1 MAVSPARTVA
11 FEILLRVER
20 EGAYAAEL
28 LHSERLA
35 KLSSRD
41 HGLSTE
47 LVMGVLRWQSL
58 LDQRLAAASSEKLER
73 LDGEV
78 LAALR
83 LGVYQLQFLSRVP
96 AHAAIFES
104 VELVKAARKRS
115 AAPFVNAVLRT
126 IAGGGAKDALSEIGK
141 SADSIALARNAA
153 HPVWLVERW
162 TKHYGLEA
170 ARQICTHH
178 QTVPDTAIHIHNDQ
192 SNAELAAAGVQL
204 SPGRLLSDAR
214 RVLGGDVTGTRAYRE
229 GRVSIQDE
237 ASQLVALLTG
247 RGETILD
254 CCAAPGS
261 KTALLARRNP
271 RAKVFAT
278 ELHPHRAR
286 LLQSLSR
293 LPNVHVVAADARHLP
308 FSRAFDRILADVPCS
323 GTGTL
328 ARNPEIKWRLKAEDL
343 HDLPSRQAAILKS
356 ALRQLAIGGRLIYST
371 CSLEREEN
379 EAVVEAAL
387 DGTVEFKVADFKGE
401 LEQLRLAGELSTG
414 LDVASLLTGPY
425 LRTIPGVH
433 PCDGFFAAM
442 IERGSSMER
451 RASRPPRPAAARERP
466 ALHEPSLAD
475 FEIHRAASHD
485 FLSWRRSLGHDHA
498 RCAGPGDRRR
508 HNWRGLRLEGRGRR
522 RKHANSTDPD
532 AGVL

>member
-1 MAVSPARTVA
+1 MPVSPARSVA

-20 EGAYAAEL
+20 EESYAAEL

-41 HGLSTE
+41 HGLATE

-58 LDQRLAAASSEKLER
+58 LDQRLAAASSQKLER

-115 AAPFVNAVLRT
+115 AGPFVNAVLRT
-126 IAGGGAKDALSEIGK
+126 IAGTGAEDSFAKISK
-141 SADSIALARNAA
+141 SPDSITLARNAA
-153 HPVWLVERW
+153 HPVWLVARW

-170 ARQICTHH
+170 ARQICAHD
-178 QTVPDTAIHIHNDQ
+178 QMVPDTAIHIHDYQ
-192 SNAELAAAGVQL
+192 SNKDQTDSELAAAGVQL
-204 SPGRLLSDAR
+204 SPGRLLSAAR
-214 RVLGGDVTGTRAYRE
+214 RVLAGDVTGTRAYQE

-237 ASQLVALLTG
+237 ASQLVALLAG

-254 CCAAPGS
+254 CCAAPGG

-271 RAKVFAT
+271 CAKVFAT

-286 LLQSLSR
+286 LLQTLSR
-293 LPNVHVVAADARHLP
+293 LPNIHVVAADARHLP
-308 FSRAFDRILADVPCS
+308 FTFTFDSILADVPCS

-328 ARNPEIKWRLKAEDL
+328 ARNPEIKWRLKSEDL
-343 HDLPSRQAAILKS
+343 HDLQSRQVAILKS
-356 ALRQLAIGGRLIYST
+356 ALAQLAVGGRLVYST
-371 CSLEREEN
+371 CSLEHEEN
-379 EAVVEAAL
+379 EAVVRSAL
-387 DGTVEFKVADFKGE
+387 DGTEEFKVADLKGE
-401 LEQLRLAGELSTG
+401 LEQLQQSGDLCWE
-414 LDVASLLTGPY
+414 DIASLLAGPY

-442 IERGSSMER
+442 IERG
-451 RASRPPRPAAARERP
+451 
-466 ALHEPSLAD
+466 
-475 FEIHRAASHD
+475 
-485 FLSWRRSLGHDHA
+485 
-498 RCAGPGDRRR
+498 
-508 HNWRGLRLEGRGRR
+508 
-522 RKHANSTDPD
+522 
-532 AGVL
+532 

>member
-1 MAVSPARTVA
+1 MAVSPARSSLARSAA

-20 EGAYAAEL
+20 EESYAAEL

-35 KLSSRD
+35 QLSSRD
-41 HGLSTE
+41 HGLTTE

-58 LDQRLAAASSEKLER
+58 LDQRLAAASSQKLER

-96 AHAAIFES
+96 ARAAIFES

-126 IAGGGAKDALSEIGK
+126 IAGAGSEDGFAKVALAEDILAKIST
-141 SADSIALARNAA
+141 SPDSITLAQNAA
-153 HPVWLVERW
+153 HPPWLVERW
-162 TKHYGLEA
+162 TEHYGIEA
-170 ARQICTHH
+170 ARQICAHD
-178 QTVPDTAIHIHNDQ
+178 QTVPDTAIHIHDDLSNKDQ
-192 SNAELAAAGVQL
+192 ADTELAAAGVQL
-204 SPGRLLSDAR
+204 SSGRLLSAAR
-214 RVLGGDVTGTRAYRE
+214 RVLAGDVTGTRAYQE

-237 ASQLVALLTG
+237 ASQLVALLAG
-247 RGETILD
+247 RGETIVETILD

-293 LPNVHVVAADARHLP
+293 LPNVYVVAADARHLP
-308 FSRAFDRILADVPCS
+308 FSCAFDRILADVPCS

-343 HDLPSRQAAILKS
+343 HDLQSRQVAILKS
-356 ALRQLAIGGRLIYST
+356 ALAQLAIGGRLVYST

-387 DGTVEFKVADFKGE
+387 DGTAEFKVTDLKGE
-401 LEQLRLAGELSTG
+401 LEQLRQSGELSSAI
-414 LDVASLLTGPY
+414 DIASLLAGPY

-442 IERGSSMER
+442 IERR
-451 RASRPPRPAAARERP
+451 
-466 ALHEPSLAD
+466 
-475 FEIHRAASHD
+475 
-485 FLSWRRSLGHDHA
+485 
-498 RCAGPGDRRR
+498 
-508 HNWRGLRLEGRGRR
+508 
-522 RKHANSTDPD
+522 
-532 AGVL
+532 

>member
-1 MAVSPARTVA
+1 MAVSPARATA

-20 EGAYAAEL
+20 EESYAAEL
-28 LHSERLA
+28 LHSAPLS

-41 HGLSTE
+41 HGLATE

-58 LDQRLAAASSEKLER
+58 LDRRLAAASSQKLER

-96 AHAAIFES
+96 ARAAIFES

-115 AAPFVNAVLRT
+115 AASFVNAVLRT
-126 IAGGGAKDALSEIGK
+126 IAGAAAEDIFAEIGK
-141 SADSIALARNAA
+141 SPDSITLAQNAA
-153 HPVWLVERW
+153 HPPWLVARW
-162 TKHYGLEA
+162 TKHFGLEA
-170 ARQICTHH
+170 TRQICAHN
-178 QTVPDTAIHIHNDQ
+178 QTVPGTAIHIHDDQ
-192 SNAELAAAGVQL
+192 SNDDQSDAELAEAGVQL
-204 SPGRLLSDAR
+204 SPGRLLSAAR
-214 RVLGGDVTGTRAYRE
+214 RVLSGDVTATRAYQE
-229 GRVSIQDE
+229 GRASIQDE
-237 ASQLVALLTG
+237 ASQLVALLVG

-271 RAKVFAT
+271 HAKVFAT

-286 LLQSLSR
+286 LLQNLSR

-308 FSRAFDRILADVPCS
+308 FSLPFDRILADVPCS

-343 HDLPSRQAAILKS
+343 HDLQSRQVAILKS
-356 ALRQLAIGGRLIYST
+356 ALAQLAIGGRLVYST

-387 DGTVEFKVADFKGE
+387 EGTAGFQVVDFKGE
-401 LEQLRLAGELSTG
+401 MEQLRQSGEMCWK
-414 LDVASLLTGPY
+414 DIASLLAGPY

-433 PCDGFFAAM
+433 PCDGFFAAL
-442 IERGSSMER
+442 IERR
-451 RASRPPRPAAARERP
+451 
-466 ALHEPSLAD
+466 
-475 FEIHRAASHD
+475 
-485 FLSWRRSLGHDHA
+485 
-498 RCAGPGDRRR
+498 
-508 HNWRGLRLEGRGRR
+508 
-522 RKHANSTDPD
+522 
-532 AGVL
+532 